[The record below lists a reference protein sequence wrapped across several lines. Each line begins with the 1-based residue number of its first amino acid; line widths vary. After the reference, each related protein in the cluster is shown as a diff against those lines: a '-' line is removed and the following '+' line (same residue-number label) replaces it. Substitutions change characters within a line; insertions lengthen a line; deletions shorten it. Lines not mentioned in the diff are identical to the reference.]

1 MAEIHLRKSKNS
13 GLQRRPGGCVS
24 PTVSLLLDRRTM
36 TTTTTQLRRKGKAK
50 ILRKVEHKGLAIGEV
65 SFDVSDENSEVGKE
79 GMLFFNKTKQSW
91 MLDALDIG
99 DEVGI
104 ELPLREG
111 RGPDLITWV
120 LPTYA
125 QPEELQILDPG
136 QVSQPSQQNVSGE
149 NSFETSGSKRVTGKL
164 RNPRTEKI
172 FEKFMSNRNLT
183 QTEAVEVAI
192 TEGLI
197 AMGYEA

>member
-1 MAEIHLRKSKNS
+1 M
-13 GLQRRPGGCVS
+13 
-24 PTVSLLLDRRTM
+24 T

-125 QPEELQILDPG
+125 QPEELQVLDPG
-136 QVSQPSQQNVSGE
+136 QATQFSEQNVLEE
-149 NSFETSGSKRVTGKL
+149 NSFETSSSKRVSGKL
-164 RNPRTEKI
+164 RDPETEKA
-172 FEKFMSNRNLT
+172 FEQFMLDRGLT
-183 QTEAVEVAI
+183 QTEAVDVAI
-192 TEGLI
+192 RTGLRK
-197 AMGYEA
+197 MGYEA

>member
-1 MAEIHLRKSKNS
+1 
-13 GLQRRPGGCVS
+13 
-24 PTVSLLLDRRTM
+24 M
-36 TTTTTQLRRKGKAK
+36 TTTTTPQHRRKGKAK

-65 SFDVSDENSEVGKE
+65 SFDVSDDNSEVGKE

-136 QVSQPSQQNVSGE
+136 QVSQPSEQNVPEE

-164 RNPRTEKI
+164 RNPRIEKT

>member
-1 MAEIHLRKSKNS
+1 
-13 GLQRRPGGCVS
+13 
-24 PTVSLLLDRRTM
+24 M
-36 TTTTTQLRRKGKAK
+36 TTTTSQHRRKGKAK

-65 SFDVSDENSEVGKE
+65 SFDVSDDNSEVGKE

-125 QPEELQILDPG
+125 QPEELQVLDPG
-136 QVSQPSQQNVSGE
+136 QTFSPLGQSISEE
-149 NSFETSGSKRVTGKL
+149 NSLETSSSKRVSGKL
-164 RNPRTEKI
+164 RDPETEKA
-172 FEKFMSNRNLT
+172 FEQFMLDRGLT
-183 QTEAVEVAI
+183 QTEAVDVAI
-192 TEGLI
+192 RTGLRK
-197 AMGYEA
+197 MGYKA